1 MNSIRI
7 IANVLNIQVQIRTID
22 DMISAHSMLTMYT
35 DRCMYVCVDIYY
47 MKCLLYCVHV
57 NVSKGGFNLAIRQ
70 IQNK

>member
-35 DRCMYVCVDIYY
+35 DRCIDMCVCRYI
-47 MKCLLYCVHV
+47 L
-57 NVSKGGFNLAIRQ
+57 
-70 IQNK
+70 